1 MIYFTTKDEKHLLII
16 EPRSIEKLLAGD
28 PLVTIDD
35 KVIVAYTPNISWT
48 RDELVKVF
56 NTPESTLLPE
66 KLDEILKE
74 GIAFHSQPQT
84 ARTDVPDTAPAP
96 TTEPST
102 DQQ

>member
-1 MIYFTTKDEKHLLII
+1 MIYFTTKDEKHVLII

-35 KVIVAYTPNISWT
+35 KVIVAYTPDINWT
-48 RDELVKVF
+48 KDELVKVF
-56 NTPESTLLPE
+56 NAPESTITPE

-74 GIAFHSQPQT
+74 GIARSQI

-96 TTEPST
+96 TTEPTT